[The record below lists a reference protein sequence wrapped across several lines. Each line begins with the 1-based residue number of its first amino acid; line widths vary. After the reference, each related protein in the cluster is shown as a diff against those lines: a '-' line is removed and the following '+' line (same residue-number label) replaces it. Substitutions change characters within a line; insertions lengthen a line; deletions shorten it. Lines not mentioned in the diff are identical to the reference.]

1 MSLQSLRVRNFKAVV
16 DSKTVKL
23 GPLTAF
29 IGNNGAGKS
38 SLIEALATYQAIV
51 RDGLDM
57 AMQRW
62 LGIEHVRHKGQEAK
76 ERSGKVVNPIAWELA
91 LGDSPRKV
99 RRLSMTV
106 NNDPAANRMFIAS
119 ERFTLPIGIWCDRD
133 STNQTVPYDSGRSL
147 LALRLEAETLE
158 TRDEVLAWQFLT
170 LSPERM
176 GMPVPQQRT
185 QGAVRLASDGSNVA
199 DFLLDLRRQDVNAF
213 NGIVETM
220 AFVLPYAKDIQP
232 TLSSSEIERKAWLQL
247 SEDTFKVPG
256 WLLSTGTLRMLALL
270 ALLRHPTPPPLIVV
284 EEIENGLDP
293 RSIHLIVEEIRSA
306 VLSGVTQVIVTT
318 HSPYLLDL
326 LTLDHLVVVE
336 RDAEGHPHFIRPADH
351 ENLQAWAQ
359 EFAPGR
365 LYTMGNLSGLLRK
378 PRGNKGLFEGRY
390 TMGKRTGPLS

>member
-1 MSLQSLRVRNFKAVV
+1 MSLQSLRIRNFKAVV

-38 SLIEALATYQAIV
+38 SLIEALETYQAIV
-51 RDGLDM
+51 RDGLDL

-62 LGIEHVRHKGQEAK
+62 LGIEHVRHKAQEAK
-76 ERSGKVVNPIAWELA
+76 ERMGQLVNPISFELA
-91 LGDSPRKV
+91 LGESPRKV
-99 RRLSMTV
+99 RRLAMTV
-106 NNDPAANRMFIAS
+106 NNDPAANRMLIAS
-119 ERFTLPIGIWCDRD
+119 ERMTRLDGTWTERD
-133 STNQTVPYDSGRSL
+133 PGGSLQSYGPGRSML
-147 LALRLEAETLE
+147 PYALDEDLVRAAV
-158 TRDEVLAWQFLT
+158 EVLAWQFLT

-176 GMPVPQQRT
+176 GLPVPQQRT
-185 QGAVRLASDGSNVA
+185 KGAVRLANDGSNVA
-199 DFLLDLRRQDVNAF
+199 DFLLDLRRQDANAF

-232 TLSSSEIERKAWLQL
+232 TLTSSEIERKAWLQL

-270 ALLRHPTPPPLIVV
+270 ALLRHPSPPPLIVV

-293 RSIHLIVEEIRSA
+293 RSIHLIVEEIRGA

-326 LTLDHLVVVE
+326 LTLEHLVVVE
-336 RDAEGHPHFIRPADH
+336 RDAEGHPRFIRPADN
-351 ENLQAWAQ
+351 ENLQTWAQ
-359 EFAPGR
+359 EFAPGK
-365 LYTMGNLSGLLRK
+365 LYTMGNLTGLQ
-378 PRGNKGLFEGRY
+378 P
-390 TMGKRTGPLS
+390 

>member
-29 IGNNGAGKS
+29 IGNNGVGKS
-38 SLIEALATYQAIV
+38 SLIEALETYQAIV
-51 RDGLDM
+51 RDGLDL

-62 LGIEHVRHKGQEAK
+62 LGIEHVRHKAQEAK
-76 ERSGKVVNPIAWELA
+76 ERMGQLVNPISWELA

-106 NNDPAANRMFIAS
+106 NNDPAANRMFIDG
-119 ERFTLPIGIWCDRD
+119 ERITRLDGVWFDRD
-133 STNQTVPYDSGRSL
+133 RTGGIVPYDAGRSVL
-147 LALRLEAETLE
+147 TLGLDAEAVQTH
-158 TRDEVLAWQFLT
+158 DEVLAWQFLT

-176 GMPVPQQRT
+176 GLPVPQQRT
-185 QGAVRLASDGSNVA
+185 KGAVRLANDGSNVA

-270 ALLRHPTPPPLIVV
+270 ALLRHPKPPPLIVV

-306 VLSGVTQVIVTT
+306 VLAGTTQVIVTT

-326 LTLDHLVVVE
+326 LTLEHLVVVE
-336 RDAEGHPHFIRPADH
+336 RDAQGPPRFVRPADD
-351 ENLQAWAQ
+351 ENLRRWAQ
-359 EFAPGR
+359 EFAPGK
-365 LYTMGNLSGLLRK
+365 LYTMGSLTGLL
-378 PRGNKGLFEGRY
+378 P
-390 TMGKRTGPLS
+390 

>member
-38 SLIEALATYQAIV
+38 SLIEALETYQAIV
-51 RDGLDM
+51 RDGLDL

-62 LGIEHVRHKGQEAK
+62 LGIEHVRHKAQEAK
-76 ERSGKVVNPIAWELA
+76 ERMGQLVNPISFELA
-91 LGDSPRKV
+91 LGESPRKV
-99 RRLSMTV
+99 RRLAMTV
-106 NNDPAANRMFIAS
+106 NNDPAANHMLIAS
-119 ERFTLPIGIWCDRD
+119 ERLTRLDGTWTERSPGGALQ
-133 STNQTVPYDSGRSL
+133 SYGPGRSML
-147 LALRLEAETLE
+147 PYALDEDLVRAA
-158 TRDEVLAWQFLT
+158 DEVLAWQFLT

-176 GMPVPQQRT
+176 GLPVPQQRT
-185 QGAVRLASDGSNVA
+185 KGAVRLANDGSNVA
-199 DFLLDLRRQDVNAF
+199 DFLLDLRRQDANAF

-232 TLSSSEIERKAWLQL
+232 TLTSSEIERKAWLQL

-270 ALLRHPTPPPLIVV
+270 ALLRHPSPPPLFVV

-306 VLSGVTQVIVTT
+306 VLAGATQVVVTT

-326 LTLDHLVVVE
+326 LTLEHLVVVE
-336 RDAEGHPHFIRPADH
+336 RDGEGHPRFIRPADH
-351 ENLQAWAQ
+351 KNLQAWAQ
-359 EFAPGR
+359 EFAPGK
-365 LYTMGNLSGLLRK
+365 LYTMGNLTGLQ
-378 PRGNKGLFEGRY
+378 P
-390 TMGKRTGPLS
+390 

>member
-38 SLIEALATYQAIV
+38 SLIEALETYQAIV
-51 RDGLDM
+51 RDGLDL

-62 LGIEHVRHKGQEAK
+62 LGIEHVRHKAQEAK
-76 ERSGKVVNPIAWELA
+76 ERMGQLVNPISWELA

-106 NNDPAANRMFIAS
+106 NNDPAANRMFIDG
-119 ERFTLPIGIWCDRD
+119 ERITRLDGVWFDRD
-133 STNQTVPYDSGRSL
+133 RTGGIVPYDAGRSVL
-147 LALRLEAETLE
+147 TLGLDAEAVQTH
-158 TRDEVLAWQFLT
+158 DEVLAWQFLT

-176 GMPVPQQRT
+176 GLPVPQQRT
-185 QGAVRLASDGSNVA
+185 KGAVRLANDGSNVA

-270 ALLRHPTPPPLIVV
+270 ALLRHPKPPPLIVV

-306 VLSGVTQVIVTT
+306 VLAGTTQVIVTT

-326 LTLDHLVVVE
+326 LTLEHLVVVE
-336 RDAEGHPHFIRPADH
+336 RDAQGPPRFVRPADD
-351 ENLQAWAQ
+351 ENLRRWAQ
-359 EFAPGR
+359 EFAPGK
-365 LYTMGNLSGLLRK
+365 LYTMGSLTGLL
-378 PRGNKGLFEGRY
+378 P
-390 TMGKRTGPLS
+390 

>member
-1 MSLQSLRVRNFKAVV
+1 MSLQSLRIRNFKAVV

-38 SLIEALATYQAIV
+38 SLIEALETYQAIV

-62 LGIEHVRHKGQEAK
+62 LGIEHVRHKAQEAK
-76 ERSGKVVNPIAWELA
+76 ERMGQLVNPISWELA

-119 ERFTLPIGIWCDRD
+119 ERITRLDGVWFDRD
-133 STNQTVPYDSGRSL
+133 RTGGIVPYDAGRSVL
-147 LALRLEAETLE
+147 TLGLDAEAVQTH
-158 TRDEVLAWQFLT
+158 DEVLAWQFLT

-176 GMPVPQQRT
+176 GLPVPQQRT
-185 QGAVRLASDGSNVA
+185 KGAVRLASDGSNVA

-232 TLSSSEIERKAWLQL
+232 TLTSSEIERKAWLQL
-247 SEDTFKVPG
+247 TEDTFKVPG

-270 ALLRHPTPPPLIVV
+270 ALPRHPSPPPLIVV

-306 VLSGVTQVIVTT
+306 VLSGATQVVVTT

-326 LTLDHLVVVE
+326 LTLEHLVVVE
-336 RDAEGHPHFIRPADH
+336 RDAEGHPRFTRPADH
-351 ENLQAWAQ
+351 ENLRTWAQ
-359 EFAPGR
+359 EFAPGK
-365 LYTMGNLSGLLRK
+365 LYTMGNLTGLAA
-378 PRGNKGLFEGRY
+378 
-390 TMGKRTGPLS
+390 

>member
-1 MSLQSLRVRNFKAVV
+1 MSLQSLRIRNFKAVV

-38 SLIEALATYQAIV
+38 SLIEALETYQAIV
-51 RDGLDM
+51 RDGLDI

-62 LGIEHVRHKGQEAK
+62 LGIEHVRHKAQEAK
-76 ERSGKVVNPIAWELA
+76 ERMGKLVNPVSFELA
-91 LGDSPRKV
+91 LGESPRKV

-106 NNDPAANRMFIAS
+106 NNDPAANRMLIAS
-119 ERFTLPIGIWCDRD
+119 ERITDLAGDFTERNVLD
-133 STNQTVPYDSGRSL
+133 SMPSHGAGRSILTVPLDLGLTMVSN
-147 LALRLEAETLE
+147 
-158 TRDEVLAWQFLT
+158 EVLAWQFLT

-176 GMPVPQQRT
+176 GLPVPQQRT
-185 QGAVRLASDGSNVA
+185 KGVVRMASDGSNVA
-199 DFLLDLRRQDVNAF
+199 DFLLDLRRLDANAF

-232 TLSSSEIERKAWLQL
+232 TLTSSEIERKAWLQL

-326 LTLDHLVVVE
+326 LTLEHLVVVE
-336 RDAEGHPHFIRPADH
+336 RDAEGHPRFIRPADN
-351 ENLQAWAQ
+351 ENLQTWAQ
-359 EFAPGR
+359 EFAPGK
-365 LYTMGNLSGLLRK
+365 LYTMGNLTGLQ
-378 PRGNKGLFEGRY
+378 P
-390 TMGKRTGPLS
+390 